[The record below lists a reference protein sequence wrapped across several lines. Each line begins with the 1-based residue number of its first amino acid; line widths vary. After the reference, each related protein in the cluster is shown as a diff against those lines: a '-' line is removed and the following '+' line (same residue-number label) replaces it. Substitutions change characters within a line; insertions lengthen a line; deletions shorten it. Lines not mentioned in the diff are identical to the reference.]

1 MGAGAKAGVTSGGV
15 NGTSGAP
22 VPLWRRPALLA
33 LAAFAGFGLV
43 YLVVNATSLIDER
56 RALGRPIEAWK
67 PWLWEATS
75 YLGWLILLPGVLW
88 LAAHLARGPL
98 WRALA
103 GHALAFPLAS
113 IVHTGLMIGMRHLGY
128 WPTGEPY
135 TLSGPLGDVLV
146 YELRK
151 DVITYGSVV
160 LAYLVLRRLAV
171 PAELPAPAVATPP
184 LVEVRDGSRAMW
196 LRPDE
201 IDWVAAAG
209 NYVELHGPFGTQLTR
224 RTLAEMEAELT
235 PLGFVRVHRSRLV
248 RRDAIVSIET
258 RQSGDFDLTL
268 RGGTTLAGSRRFR
281 GGLQP

>member
-1 MGAGAKAGVTSGGV
+1 MGAGAKAGVTSGGAD
-15 NGTSGAP
+15 GTSGAP

-171 PAELPAPAVATPP
+171 PAELPAPAAPPPPRGHAPAGPPARWRRPPPRRSSRCAT
-184 LVEVRDGSRAMW
+184 
-196 LRPDE
+196 
-201 IDWVAAAG
+201 AAARCG
-209 NYVELHGPFGTQLTR
+209 CGPTR
-224 RTLAEMEAELT
+224 STGWRPPAIMSSCTGLSAPSSPAA
-235 PLGFVRVHRSRLV
+235 RSPKWRP
-248 RRDAIVSIET
+248 S
-258 RQSGDFDLTL
+258 
-268 RGGTTLAGSRRFR
+268 
-281 GGLQP
+281 